1 MSDHDDEYLAKRA
14 LRAADLT
21 YAVPRVPFSGAG
33 QVVVSE
39 RPGAQRAVKIFKV
52 AGGIRMKSAAII
64 EDERLASP
72 GGIPVFLRVAVKD
85 L

>member
-14 LRAADLT
+14 LRTADLT

-33 QVVVSE
+33 QAVVSE
-39 RPGAQRAVKIFKV
+39 RQGVQHAVETFKV
-52 AGGIRMKSAAII
+52 GGGIQMKSVAII

-72 GGIPVFLRVAVKD
+72 GFP
-85 L
+85 